1 VNYQSFDQL
10 LHVDVR
16 CVQAIAGHA
25 ALLVVGDCA
34 GDMARQLAEA
44 GCVVHAEHEVR
55 LWFGLP
61 ILTAPFPLFVGAL
74 VTERNTVLQ
83 QMSLFAWIEDNAIEQ
98 PRAEVFGLTP
108 FGEQPVLFL
117 RDLDLDQPV
126 EVWLQTPQPTNWV
139 RVVGVVIATAQHGG
153 ERRVLALDQA
163 ALSLMQH
170 TLPADAQPFVA
181 DLAVEVAQG
190 STLKAALRRRRKTT
204 SEALMNI
211 CEAWRVLARAASVVQ
226 LNPCAGRGEQ
236 QVGELLKLAPPK
248 KW

>member
-1 VNYQSFDQL
+1 MNYQSFDQL

-16 CVQAIAGHA
+16 CVQAIAGHT
-25 ALLVVGDCA
+25 ALLVIGDCA
-34 GDMARQLAEA
+34 SDMACQLTEV
-44 GCVVHAEHEVR
+44 GCVVHPEHDVR

-74 VTERNTVLQ
+74 VTERNTILQ
-83 QMSLFAWIEDNAIEQ
+83 HMSLFAWIEDNAIDQ

-126 EVWLQTPQPTNWV
+126 EVWLQTPQPTNWA
-139 RVVGVVIATAQHGG
+139 RVIGVVIATAQHAG
-153 ERRVLALDQA
+153 ERRTLALDQA
-163 ALSLMQH
+163 ALSLMQR

-181 DLAVEVAQG
+181 DLAAEVGQG

-211 CEAWRVLARAASVVQ
+211 CEAWRVLTRATSVVQ
-226 LNPCAGRGEQ
+226 LNPCAGHNEQ
-236 QVGELLKLAPPK
+236 VSELLELAPPK
-248 KW
+248 RW